1 MSPPVCWPRSLFVL
15 VGPLSV
21 WLARAPWV
29 TRSPR
34 AAVALWQSIGLSAA
48 LATIGTG
55 LCIAVERFHA
65 GFFGGLGALLDGVT
79 SGRPLQG
86 LGVPDALGLTLAA
99 DLGVVV
105 FCVTLSVIVRTARAR
120 AHHRHLLSLV
130 SAQEPRPAGT
140 VMLDHATAVAYCLPG
155 IRPRIVISRGAMR
168 LLESD
173 ELAAVIEHERGHANE
188 RHGLVMLPLAG
199 LADLFRW
206 VPYADSRHRT
216 SRGFSKWPQTIMRRR
231 RPPSALARPSA
242 REYGDVGCHAEL
254 RVRDRLVRGP
264 TESAPT
270 PRRRAIFEDGRTGG
284 RHRRRSRAGDPA
296 LVDGCR
302 VVLLTPSGERV
313 SSIHF
318 ERIRLSGTTGTL
330 IVTDPFHLNR
340 RVTST
345 VCPTLKVTVGCSSMT
360 WSWPGTSEA

>member
-1 MSPPVCWPRSLFVL
+1 MSLYVGAGLLAAIAFVL

-55 LCIAVERFHA
+55 LCVAVERFHA
-65 GFFGGLGALLDGVT
+65 GFIGGLSALLDGVT
-79 SGRPLQG
+79 GGHPLQG

-105 FCVTLSVIVRTARAR
+105 FCVALSVIVRTARAR

-130 SAQEPRPAGT
+130 SAHEPRPAGT

-206 VPYADSRHRT
+206 VPYARLAPSNVAGLLEMAADDYATRHHHPHSLARALVNMAT
-216 SRGFSKWPQTIMRRR
+216 SGATPSCAFAIASCGVPQRVLRLLGDERSSKTA
-231 RPPSALARPSA
+231 ALA
-242 REYGDVGCHAEL
+242 
-254 RVRDRLVRGP
+254 
-264 TESAPT
+264 
-270 PRRRAIFEDGRTGG
+270 
-284 RHRRRSRAGDPA
+284 AGIGA
-296 LVDGCR
+296 A
-302 VVLLTPSGERV
+302 VVLAIP
-313 SSIHF
+313 
-318 ERIRLSGTTGTL
+318 LSL
-330 IVTDPFHLNR
+330 MVA
-340 RVTST
+340 V
-345 VCPTLKVTVGCSSMT
+345 
-360 WSWPGTSEA
+360 

>member
-1 MSPPVCWPRSLFVL
+1 MSLYVVAALLAAIAFVL

-21 WLARAPWV
+21 RLARASWV
-29 TRSPR
+29 IRSPR
-34 AAVALWQSIGLSAA
+34 AAVALWQSMGLSAA
-48 LATIGTG
+48 LATIGAG
-55 LCIAVERFHA
+55 LCVAVERFHA
-65 GFFGGLGALLDGVT
+65 GFIGGLRALFDGVT

-105 FCVTLSVIVRTARAR
+105 FFVVLSVILRTARAR
-120 AHHRHLLSLV
+120 AHHRRLLSLV
-130 SAQEPRPAGT
+130 SAHDPRPAGT

-206 VPYADSRHRT
+206 VPYARLAPSSVAGLLEMAADDYATRHHHPH
-216 SRGFSKWPQTIMRRR
+216 S
-231 RPPSALARPSA
+231 LARALVNMATSGAAPSCA
-242 REYGDVGCHAEL
+242 F
-254 RVRDRLVRGP
+254 RDRLVRGP
-264 TESAPT
+264 PESAPT
-270 PRRRAIFEDGRTGG
+270 PRRGAIFEEDRTGG
-284 RHRRRSRAGDPA
+284 RHQRRSRTGDPA
-296 LVDGCR
+296 LVDGR
-302 VVLLTPSGERV
+302 RLGLSTPRGGRA
-313 SSIHF
+313 SSAHF
-318 ERIRLSGTTGTL
+318 VRIRLSGTTGTL
-330 IVTDPFHLNR
+330 IVTDPAHLNR

-345 VCPTLKVTVGCSSMT
+345 VCPTLKVIVGCSSMT
-360 WSWPGTSEA
+360 WS